1 MMKRST
7 FFLPAA
13 LFLILCFAGTSFA
26 QERPYEEGPVWYLTF
41 VKTKPGMEDD
51 YFKFLA
57 GNWQA
62 MLDAAQ
68 KEGLIVSSKII
79 GAPAA
84 NRDDWNLMLMMEVKN
99 MAALDGLEEKMMAL
113 AAKVLGPEDVMKK
126 KMIKLVEVREI
137 LGEKLGREIIL
148 K

>member
-1 MMKRST
+1 MKRST

-13 LFLILCFAGTSFA
+13 LLLILFFAGTSLA
-26 QERPYEEGPVWYLTF
+26 QERPYEEGTVWYLTF
-41 VKTKPGMEDD
+41 VKTKTGMEED
-51 YFKFLA
+51 YFKYLA
-57 GNWQA
+57 KNWKV

-68 KEGLIVSSKII
+68 TQGLIVSSKII

-84 NRDDWNLMLMMEVKN
+84 NRDDWSLMLMIEVKN
-99 MAALDGLEEKMMAL
+99 MAVLDGLEEKMMAL
-113 AAKVLGPEDVMKK
+113 VAKVLGPEDDMKED
-126 KMIKLVEVREI
+126 MIKLSEIREI